1 MKIINAVQDA
11 IMMATLA
18 AVVLYGRLR
27 GMSEADE

>member
-1 MKIINAVQDA
+1 MKIIHALQDA

-27 GMSEADE
+27 GMSEGDE